1 MIRELLIRLAHDE
14 GKTVLITTH
23 NMFEAEIVCD
33 RVAIINDGRIIAV
46 DTIDNLKGIVG
57 GDLSIELSILPSAR
71 ISLDNLRPHFSDL
84 NAELTLDG
92 DDIKLKV
99 LTKPSERDEV
109 TQELLLRLQK
119 LGCSVKRVEVR
130 EPNLE
135 DVFIELTRGR
145 S

>member
-1 MIRELLIRLAHDE
+1 
-14 GKTVLITTH
+14 
-23 NMFEAEIVCD
+23 
-33 RVAIINDGRIIAV
+33 
-46 DTIDNLKGIVG
+46 
-57 GDLSIELSILPSAR
+57 
-71 ISLDNLRPHFSDL
+71 LRPHFSDL
-84 NAELTLDG
+84 NAELTLNG